1 MKQCTQCG
9 ATKSLDK
16 FEKNRNKCR
25 ECRKHTPEYNRNWK
39 YKKKYGI
46 SLDEYNEILA
56 SQNNECCICGTNDPG
71 GPGSTFTVDHNHKT
85 EEVRGLLCSNCNRG
99 LGFFKDNPDHLF
111 AATKY
116 LIERGYYG

>member
-1 MKQCTQCG
+1 MLLNLLINSKRIEINVENAVNILLNITVIG
-9 ATKSLDK
+9 SI
-16 FEKNRNKCR
+16 
-25 ECRKHTPEYNRNWK
+25 
-39 YKKKYGI
+39 KKKYGI